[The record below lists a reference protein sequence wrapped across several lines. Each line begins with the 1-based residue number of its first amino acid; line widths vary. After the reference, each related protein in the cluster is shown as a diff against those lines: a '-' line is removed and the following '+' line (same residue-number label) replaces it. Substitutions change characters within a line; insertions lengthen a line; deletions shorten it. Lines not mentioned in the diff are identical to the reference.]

1 MDSYYFRFIYNLFHE
16 ILFLTFFIFVIT
28 CGYSQKNYKFTT
40 DNITIDGKLDEPYG
54 NPPEATNFIM
64 SSLIMGDQFPKIK
77 NNRKVIYDNDAIYV
91 AALLYDD
98 EPDRLEISQRDS
110 FGISDVL
117 AFSSMALMMV
127 SKISSFL
134 STLLMD
140 NQTA

>member
-1 MDSYYFRFIYNLFHE
+1 M
-16 ILFLTFFIFVIT
+16 
-28 CGYSQKNYKFTT
+28 SQP
-40 DNITIDGKLDEPYG
+40 DNGRPIPENKKTIV
-54 NPPEATNFIM
+54 
-64 SSLIMGDQFPKIK
+64 
-77 NNRKVIYDNDAIYV
+77 KVIYDNDAIYV

-98 EPDRLEISQRDS
+98 EPIRLEKRFHNGTVLVYQT
-110 FGISDVL
+110 FL

>member
-1 MDSYYFRFIYNLFHE
+1 MQS
-16 ILFLTFFIFVIT
+16 T
-28 CGYSQKNYKFTT
+28 
-40 DNITIDGKLDEPYG
+40 
-54 NPPEATNFIM
+54 PEATNFIM
-64 SSLIMGDQFPKIK
+64 SQPDNGRPIPENKTIV
-77 NNRKVIYDNDAIYV
+77 KVIYDNDAIYV

-98 EPDRLEISQRDS
+98 EPDKIRKEISQRDS